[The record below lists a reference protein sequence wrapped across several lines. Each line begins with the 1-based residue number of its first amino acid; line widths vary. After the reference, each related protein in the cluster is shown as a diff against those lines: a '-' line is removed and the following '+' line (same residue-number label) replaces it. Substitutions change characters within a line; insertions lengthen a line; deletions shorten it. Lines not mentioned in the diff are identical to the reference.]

1 MSVYVVAQLRIENR
15 DLLDKYVEKVI
26 PSLKVGGGKIIAF
39 DETPEVIE
47 GTADYPRTVIIQ
59 FENAEAFRMWYDSAD
74 YQSIL
79 QMRLDSAPGNL
90 TLVRGLP
97 RD

>member
-15 DLLDKYVEKVI
+15 DLLDQYVEKVI
-26 PSLKVGGGKIIAF
+26 PSLKVGGGRIIAF

-47 GTADYPRTVIIQ
+47 GTSDYPRTVIIQ
-59 FENAEAFRMWYDSAD
+59 FENAETFHTWYDSAD
-74 YQSIL
+74 YQSFI
-79 QMRLDSAPGNL
+79 QMRLDSAPGNM

>member
-15 DLLDKYVEKVI
+15 DQLDKYVEKVI

-59 FENAEAFRMWYDSAD
+59 FESTETFRTWYDSDD
-74 YQSIL
+74 YQSFIQL
-79 QMRLDSAPGNL
+79 RLDSAPGNL

-97 RD
+97 R